1 MLNWKNVTMYLF
13 APAKHNTNKHFE
25 AVANYNQK
33 QDG

>member
-1 MLNWKNVTMYLF
+1 MLNWKNMYLF